1 MYSFRRLALLLVL
14 VLPAMYAV
22 QGESPSSSSNP
33 ATPTQDQTQ
42 TQAKPQVSVQARIRA
57 RREQRRVA
65 AIHEVYDHRYEAVVG
80 AGFQRTQAGVPQ
92 KVNEYAWD
100 VALTKYMNE
109 RLGYTIDGR
118 GYYGTPFV
126 GINFSG
132 ITKPAI
138 SQYGALFGPTYRFYL
153 QPKYSVSARVMGGYA
168 QGNFSGDTNG
178 FGGKALGLYPDGPTF
193 AVSAS
198 VFAEYNLAPNI
209 GLRVAPEYYMTGYGS
224 TLQNGLGFTG
234 SVVYRFGKQ

>member
-1 MYSFRRLALLLVL
+1 
-14 VLPAMYAV
+14 
-22 QGESPSSSSNP
+22 
-33 ATPTQDQTQ
+33 
-42 TQAKPQVSVQARIRA
+42 
-57 RREQRRVA
+57 
-65 AIHEVYDHRYEAVVG
+65 
-80 AGFQRTQAGVPQ
+80 
-92 KVNEYAWD
+92 
-100 VALTKYMNE
+100 
-109 RLGYTIDGR
+109 
-118 GYYGTPFV
+118 
-126 GINFSG
+126 
-132 ITKPAI
+132 
-138 SQYGALFGPTYRFYL
+138 
-153 QPKYSVSARVMGGYA
+153 MGGYA